1 MQSKGVITMHH
12 ERYEL
17 EIRLHQKIAVYATYV
32 RHGTTKITTNC
43 IKGSTL
49 LLRNISLNKKSILT
63 DHIWVNLKEI
73 KNNIKDLPAGA
84 RLYLTG
90 TVYAYYDE
98 SIKRVSAVNYSIK
111 DINIITVDGLPMA
124 SAN

>member
-1 MQSKGVITMHH
+1 MHH

>member
-1 MQSKGVITMHH
+1 MYN
-12 ERYEL
+12 ERHEL
-17 EIRLHQKIAVYATYV
+17 EIHLHQKIAFYATYV
-32 RHGTTKITTNC
+32 RRGTTKITANC
-43 IKGSTL
+43 IKGSTI
-49 LLRNISLNKKSILT
+49 LLRNLSLNKKSLLT

-98 SIKRVSAVNYSIK
+98 SVKRVSAVNYSIK
-111 DINIITVDGLPMA
+111 DVNIITVDGLPLA